1 MKRISDYWIPCVM
14 GVLVILL
21 IAFLVLLQSDGKI
34 SDTSIEDVSAA
45 ATDSLDMSAMQVAD
59 SNMIKRLYG
68 LNPSEYEGIV
78 LYYPVTNMDAQELLI
93 VRMKDTSQQDTVAA
107 SIESRLT
114 AQKNSFE
121 GYGVEQ
127 FELLSNSITE
137 ISGNYAFFIVHPDA
151 KTVLANIR
159 KVL

>member
-45 ATDSLDMSAMQVAD
+45 ATDSLDMSAMQAAD

-93 VRMKDTSQQDTVAA
+93 VRMKDTSQ
-107 SIESRLT
+107 
-114 AQKNSFE
+114 
-121 GYGVEQ
+121 
-127 FELLSNSITE
+127 
-137 ISGNYAFFIVHPDA
+137 
-151 KTVLANIR
+151 
-159 KVL
+159 